1 MKPTPF
7 LPLIAVSLLAL
18 LPAQAEQG
26 WPMPPASY
34 FIQRI
39 PPPPK
44 EGDAVDISDLD
55 YVLAVQACATKEQ
68 IKHSKRTA
76 DLEPFKIFSE
86 VLGRNFTAS
95 RYPLAG
101 ELFEKLSTTGEK
113 IKDQLKAHYARK
125 RPVDAHEKDGV
136 VSYVPRFA
144 SFSYPSGHSLR
155 GWLWAL
161 VLAELDPAK
170 KKQIIYCGARVG
182 SDRVVAG
189 VHYQTDI
196 MASRALGRLIF
207 EKLKDDPDFM
217 KELAAV
223 KKAEWSGAKTAPATG
238 GAR

>member
-1 MKPTPF
+1 MMQKHIFPF
-7 LPLIAVSLLAL
+7 IAVTLMAL
-18 LPAQAEQG
+18 LPAQAEQA

-55 YVLAVQACATKEQ
+55 YVLAVQACATKEE

-76 DLEPFKIFSE
+76 DLNPFTIFSE
-86 VLGRNFTAS
+86 VLGQRFTAS
-95 RYPLAG
+95 KYPMTG
-101 ELFEKLSTTGEK
+101 ELFEKLSTTAETT
-113 IKDQLKAHYARK
+113 KDQLKAHYARK

-136 VSYVPRFA
+136 ISYVPRSA

-161 VLAELDPAK
+161 VLAELDPEK
-170 KKQIIYCGARVG
+170 KNQIIHCGARVG

-207 EKLKDDPDFM
+207 EKLKADPDFK

-223 KKAEWSGAKTAPATG
+223 KKAEWSR
-238 GAR
+238 AR

>member
-1 MKPTPF
+1 MKLTNIF
-7 LPLIAVSLLAL
+7 LSLAFVFLVRLQALA
-18 LPAQAEQG
+18 EHG

-68 IKHSKRTA
+68 IAHSKLTA
-76 DLEPFKIFSE
+76 KLDPFTIFGE
-86 VLGRNFTAS
+86 VLGRGFTAS
-95 RYPLAG
+95 KYPLTSD
-101 ELFEKLSTTGEK
+101 LFNKLSATAEK
-113 IKDQLKAHYARK
+113 IKDQLKTHYARK
-125 RPVDAHEKDGV
+125 RPVDAHEENGV
-136 VSYVPRFA
+136 ISYVPRFA

-161 VLAELDPAK
+161 VLSELDPAK
-170 KKQIIYCGARVG
+170 KNQIISCGARVG

-207 EKLKDDPDFM
+207 NKLKSDPDFV
-217 KELAAV
+217 KELAAAQ
-223 KKAEWSGAKTAPATG
+223 KAEWAGAKAAPAKIGT
-238 GAR
+238 R

>member
-1 MKPTPF
+1 MKLTKF
-7 LPLIAVSLLAL
+7 LPTLAFISLLQT
-18 LPAQAEQG
+18 PAHAEQG

-39 PPPPK
+39 PAPPT
-44 EGDAVDISDLD
+44 EGDAVDISDLE

-68 IKHSKRTA
+68 IRHTNLTDKL
-76 DLEPFKIFSE
+76 DPFVIFGE
-86 VLGRNFTAS
+86 VLGRGFNAS
-95 RYPLAG
+95 RYPLTND
-101 ELFEKLSTTGEK
+101 LFTKLSATAER
-113 IKDQLKAHYARK
+113 IKDQLKKHYARK
-125 RPVDAHEKDGV
+125 RPVDAHQENGV
-136 VSYVPRFA
+136 VSYVPRFS

-161 VLAELDPAK
+161 VLSDLDPEK
-170 KKQIIYCGARVG
+170 KNQIIFCGARVG

-207 EKLKDDPDFM
+207 NKLKSNPNFV

-223 KKAEWSGAKTAPATG
+223 KKAEWAGADTAPPRIGT
-238 GAR
+238 R